1 MALESLQFIRLQVTN
16 EVGSSL
22 EGNILQNQMQLFNQV
37 PQESWMKKKECKIS
51 VEVEKYG
58 RGT

>member
-22 EGNILQNQMQLFNQV
+22 EGNILQNQMQLFNRV
-37 PQESWMKKKECKIS
+37 PQESWMEKKDSKIS